1 MIKERS
7 DFKLPSVELRSY
19 GDKTSVCIHVNGVE
33 KSEVDEYGVSHIY
46 YEYDFNEFEE
56 FTKNISIEDIK
67 TNPEKYLYYSSDN
80 RTVEQKVE
88 DNSVSISELEQCI
101 MDISEIWA
109 KHIILGDKTYSEVP
123 NKLKE
128 YVKQCLIEKGRP
140 DLVNE

>member
-33 KSEVDEYGVSHIY
+33 KSEVGEYGVSHTY

-67 TNPEKYLYYSSDN
+67 ANPEKYLYYSSDN

-101 MDISEIWA
+101 MDISEI
-109 KHIILGDKTYSEVP
+109 LY
-123 NKLKE
+123 
-128 YVKQCLIEKGRP
+128 Q
-140 DLVNE
+140 

>member
-19 GDKTSVCIHVNGVE
+19 GDKTSVCIHLNCVE
-33 KSEVDEYGVSHIY
+33 KSDVDEHGVSHTY

-67 TNPEKYLYYSSDN
+67 ANPEKYLYYSSDK

-101 MDISEIWA
+101 MDISEI
-109 KHIILGDKTYSEVP
+109 LY
-123 NKLKE
+123 
-128 YVKQCLIEKGRP
+128 Q
-140 DLVNE
+140 

>member
-19 GDKTSVCIHVNGVE
+19 GDKTYVCIHVNGAE
-33 KSEVDEYGVSHIY
+33 KSDVDEYGVSHTY

-67 TNPEKYLYYSSDN
+67 ANPEKYLYYSSDN

-101 MDISEIWA
+101 MDISEI
-109 KHIILGDKTYSEVP
+109 LY
-123 NKLKE
+123 
-128 YVKQCLIEKGRP
+128 Q
-140 DLVNE
+140 